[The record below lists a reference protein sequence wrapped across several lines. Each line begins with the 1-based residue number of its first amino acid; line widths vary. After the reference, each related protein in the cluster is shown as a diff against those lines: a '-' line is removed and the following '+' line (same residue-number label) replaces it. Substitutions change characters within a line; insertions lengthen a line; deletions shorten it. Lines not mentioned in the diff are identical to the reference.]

1 MQDGEKMR
9 VNKNCLIGHLPEENT
24 AGGNSLA
31 KLKKNISVIFNPG
44 GKN

>member
-1 MQDGEKMR
+1 MR

-31 KLKKNISVIFNPG
+31 KLKNILIIFNPG